1 MSNDSRRDGVERT
14 VTLTS
19 FELEVL
25 MHIVVRPREQ
35 VAVADVLPVLQK
47 LLRYKL
53 VSVNTIYPDMPDQNI
68 WIATNKGIEFV
79 RTWQSDGD
87 NRHRAYGLS
96 QILPR

>member
-1 MSNDSRRDGVERT
+1 MALGTFQT
-14 VTLTS
+14 VALNTI
-19 FELEVL
+19 ELEVL

-53 VSVNTIYPDMPDQNI
+53 VSVNSIYPDMPDQNI

-87 NRHRAYGLS
+87 NRHRQYGLS
-96 QILPR
+96 QVLPK